1 MSGYKAAYL
10 SQTHFVDEQRD
21 RLRELSDRL
30 QSEKEALSDI
40 DQHIEQQRELR
51 SELISMKFKTARA
64 DRAKAVLKGSTF
76 DHCPN
81 CGQPVSSGHR
91 SVEGSCYLCLQPII
105 ASEDDEVTA
114 TTIQSDLDSRIG
126 DLESSLRRHE
136 GARRRQLKR
145 ISELTS
151 AKAQLDREVAELLT
165 TYESDRLART
175 RDTERQLAALRERV
189 RFLARIREMPS
200 AVALMLDEADAISSE
215 LDSLQRKIGEEQ
227 RRLSFADKNFSDLAL
242 NFLEALLA
250 VGVPGVELG
259 DRVVFNR
266 RTLIPE
272 IWPAGDKEQAYS
284 FYTSGSGGKK
294 TLITIC
300 FALALHRTAAM
311 NHMPVPSVL
320 IIDTPLK
327 NITPDINPDLVNS
340 FYRYLYSKAEEDLY
354 EHQLIIIDQLL
365 VRPSIE
371 SSLEFSE
378 RYMTT
383 GDPQFPPL
391 ISYYQ
396 GP

>member
-1 MSGYKAAYL
+1 
-10 SQTHFVDEQRD
+10 
-21 RLRELSDRL
+21 
-30 QSEKEALSDI
+30 
-40 DQHIEQQRELR
+40 
-51 SELISMKFKTARA
+51 
-64 DRAKAVLKGSTF
+64 
-76 DHCPN
+76 
-81 CGQPVSSGHR
+81 
-91 SVEGSCYLCLQPII
+91 
-105 ASEDDEVTA
+105 
-114 TTIQSDLDSRIG
+114 
-126 DLESSLRRHE
+126 LESSLRRHE
-136 GARRRQLKR
+136 SAHRRQLKR

-200 AVALMLDEADAISSE
+200 AVAVMLEEADAISSE
-215 LDSLQRKIGEEQ
+215 LDSLQRRIGEEQ
-227 RRLSFADKNFSDLAL
+227 HRLSFADKNFSDLAQ

-250 VGVPGVELG
+250 VGVPGVEIG

-272 IWPAGDKEQAYS
+272 IWPAGDKNQAYS

-300 FALALHRTAAM
+300 FALALHRTAAT
-311 NHMPVPSVL
+311 NQMPVPSVL

-327 NITPDINPDLVNS
+327 NITPDINPELVNS
-340 FYRYLYSKAEEDLY
+340 FYQYLYAKAEEDLY

-365 VRPSIE
+365 VGPSIE
-371 SSLEFSE
+371 SSLKFSE

-383 GDPQFPPL
+383 GDPEHPPL